1 MEMMI
6 IVSSGAENDFFFPSI
21 NRVYGLFELTDTIE
35 VLEFS
40 HVPTLMIIKIS
51 WYDGENT

>member
-1 MEMMI
+1 MI
-6 IVSSGAENDFFFPSI
+6 IVSSGAENDFFPSS

-35 VLEFS
+35 VLEFR
-40 HVPTLMIIKIS
+40 HVPTSMIIKIS

>member
-1 MEMMI
+1 MT
-6 IVSSGAENDFFFPSI
+6 FFFFSSI

-40 HVPTLMIIKIS
+40 HVPTLMIVKIS

>member
-1 MEMMI
+1 MT
-6 IVSSGAENDFFFPSI
+6 FFFFLLSTE
-21 NRVYGLFELTDTIE
+21 FMASELTDTIE

-51 WYDGENT
+51 WYDT